1 MSFPTNVSV
10 KSGRK
15 SGFTLIELL
24 VVIAIIAV
32 LIALLLPAVQQAR
45 ESARRTQC
53 KNNMKQIGLAI
64 ATYESSFSRWPS
76 AGEGT
81 SHTNPSGHQFF
92 PQSMFTLI
100 LPGFERSDIYEQ
112 FNMNE
117 HYTSVN
123 NRAAAQNKV
132 PGFLCPTNSVAGL
145 DYLGYGTSDYMPIAY
160 TDIDPTN
167 GLRDPYNGMGTPAG
181 PTTTPSPLKGES
193 YSDSALGLFGNKMAA
208 CRDGTSNT
216 ILVIEDAGRP
226 QNIVGKY
233 AGGAVIGSQAGST
246 QSPNIAGYIASI
258 DDTQLY
264 SGGSGTAVPT
274 VGSGAGTGKSVP
286 NRWADADN
294 GSGVSGPPNATSV
307 PLGFINQNKTP
318 RGGPAGCLWTTNNCG
333 PNDEPFSDHIGGCH
347 AVLGDGSVRFLSENM
362 AWQVLRASLT
372 TAGSEKNLALE

>member
-64 ATYESSFSRWPS
+64 ATYESAHGRWPS
-76 AGEGT
+76 SGEGT
-81 SHTNPSGHQFF
+81 SRTAPNGHQFF
-92 PQSMFTLI
+92 PQSMYTLI
-100 LPGFERSDIYEQ
+100 MPGLERNDIYEQ

-117 HYTSVN
+117 HYTSVT

-132 PGFLCPTNSVAGL
+132 PAFLCPTNSVAGL
-145 DYLGYGTSDYMPIAY
+145 DYLGYGTVDYMPVAY
-160 TDIDPTN
+160 TDIDPVT
-167 GLRDPYNGMGTPAG
+167 GLRVALVGAG
-181 PTTTPSPLKGES
+181 LAASGES
-193 YSDSALGLFGNKMAA
+193 YSDVALGLFGNKMSQ
-208 CRDGTSNT
+208 CLDGTSNT

-233 AGGAVIGSQAGST
+233 AIAAVVGVTPGVGQYALS
-246 QSPNIAGYIASI
+246 Y

-264 SGGSGTAVPT
+264 ASGSGTAVPT
-274 VGSGAGTGKSVP
+274 LGSGVGTGKTVP
-286 NRWADADN
+286 NRWADGDN
-294 GSGVSGPPNATSV
+294 GSGVSGPPNATV
-307 PLGFINQNKTP
+307 TPIGFINQNKTP
-318 RGGPAGCLWTTNNCG
+318 RGGPAACPWTTNNCG
-333 PNDEPFSDHIGGCH
+333 SNDEPFSDHIGGCH
-347 AVLGDGSVRFLSENM
+347 AVLGDGSAKFLSENM
-362 AWQVLRASLT
+362 SYRR
-372 TAGSEKNLALE
+372 

>member
-45 ESARRTQC
+45 EAARRTQC
-53 KNNMKQIGLAI
+53 KNNMKQIGLGI

-81 SHTNPSGHQFF
+81 SRTEPNGHQFF
-92 PQSMFTLI
+92 PQSMFTMI
-100 LPGFERSDIYEQ
+100 LPGLERNDIYEQ
-112 FNMNE
+112 LNMNE
-117 HYTSVN
+117 HYTSAN

-132 PGFLCPTNSVAGL
+132 PSFMCPTNSVAGL
-145 DYLGYGTSDYMPIAY
+145 DFLGYGTSDYMPIAY
-160 TDIDPTN
+160 TDIDPTS
-167 GLRDPYNGMGTPAG
+167 GLRIAYGGAITFAA
-181 PTTTPSPLKGES
+181 SGEQ
-193 YSDSALGLFGNKMAA
+193 YSDSALGLFGNKLAA

-216 ILVIEDAGRP
+216 ITVIEDSGRP

-233 AGGAVIGSQAGST
+233 AGGAVIGSQAT
-246 QSPNIAGYIASI
+246 ATLSPNIAGYIASI

-264 SGGSGTAVPT
+264 TAGSGTAVPT
-274 VGSGAGTGKSVP
+274 VGSAAGTGKSVP

-294 GSGVSGPPNATSV
+294 GSGVSGPPNATV
-307 PLGFINQNKTP
+307 NPIGFINQNKTP

-333 PNDEPFSDHIGGCH
+333 PNDEPFSDHVGGCH
-347 AVLGDGSVRFLSENM
+347 AVLGDGSVKFLSENM
-362 AWQVLRASLT
+362 AWQILRASMT
-372 TAGSEKNLALE
+372 AAGSEKNLTLE

>member
-1 MSFPTNVSV
+1 MSFPTNVSL

-64 ATYESSFSRWPS
+64 ATYESAMSRWPT

-81 SHTNPSGHQFF
+81 SRTNPNGHQFF
-92 PQSMFTLI
+92 PQSMFTAI
-100 LPGFERSDIYEQ
+100 LPGLELKDVYEG

-123 NRAAAQNKV
+123 NRAAAQTKI
-132 PGFLCPTNSVAGL
+132 PAFMCPTNNVAGL
-145 DYLGYGTSDYMPIAY
+145 DYLAYGTSDYMPIAY
-160 TDIDPTN
+160 TDIDPVS
-167 GLRDPYNGMGTPAG
+167 GLRNAYGGAITFAA
-181 PTTTPSPLKGES
+181 SGEAA
-193 YSDSALGLFGNKMAA
+193 SDSALGLFGNKMSQ
-208 CRDGTSNT
+208 CLDGTSNT
-216 ILVIEDAGRP
+216 ILVIEDSARP

-233 AGGAVIGSQAGST
+233 AGGAVVGLN
-246 QSPNIAGYIASI
+246 PGYIASI

-264 SGGSGTAVPT
+264 ASGSGTATPT
-274 VGSGAGTGKSVP
+274 VGSSAGTGKSVP

-294 GSGVSGPPNATSV
+294 GSGVSGPPNATAT
-307 PLGFINQNKTP
+307 PIGFINQNKTP
-318 RGGPAGCLWTTNNCG
+318 SGGPAGCPWTTNNCG
-333 PNDEPFSDHIGGCH
+333 PNDEPFSLHIGGCH

-362 AWQVLRASLT
+362 SWQILRASLT
-372 TAGSEKNLALE
+372 AAGSEKNLCR

>member
-64 ATYESSFSRWPS
+64 ATYESAHSRWPS

-81 SHTNPSGHQFF
+81 SRTAPNGHQFF
-92 PQSMFTLI
+92 PQSTFTLI
-100 LPGFERSDIYEQ
+100 LPGLERNDVYEQ

-117 HYTSVN
+117 HYTSVT
-123 NRAAAQNKV
+123 NRLAAQNKV
-132 PGFLCPTNSVAGL
+132 PAFLCPTNSVAGL
-145 DYLGYGTSDYMPIAY
+145 DYLGYGTTDYMPVAY
-160 TDIDPTN
+160 TDIDPVT
-167 GLRDPYNGMGTPAG
+167 GLRVALVGSGLAA
-181 PTTTPSPLKGES
+181 SGES
-193 YSDSALGLFGNKMAA
+193 YSDSALGLFGNKMAQ
-208 CRDGTSNT
+208 CLDGTSNT

-233 AGGAVIGSQAGST
+233 AA
-246 QSPNIAGYIASI
+246 ASVVGVTSGVGQYFNSY

-264 SGGSGTAVPT
+264 ASGSGTPVPV
-274 VGSGAGTGKSVP
+274 VGSGVGTGKTVP

-294 GSGVSGPPNATSV
+294 GSGVSGPPNATTT

-318 RGGPAGCLWTTNNCG
+318 RGGPAGCPWTTNNCG

-347 AVLGDGSVRFLSENM
+347 AVLGDGSVKFLSENM
-362 AWQVLRASLT
+362 SWQVLRAALT
-372 TAGSEKNLALE
+372 TAGSEKNLTLE